1 MRDNS
6 PMMAS
11 AVILG
16 SGQDGGSPQVGHRRA
31 AGLDRSASS
40 IALCDDDGSVLL
52 FDASPDIRLQYH
64 WLAEHLDTEPTL
76 DAVFVTHGH
85 MGHYSG
91 LLHFGMEAAATIS
104 LALFAPETVITFL
117 ERNQPWASL
126 LSSGHLVATPM
137 ESNVVTIGP
146 FSVTALPVPHRD
158 EHTDTVAF
166 SVEVEGRPWL
176 LYLPDIDSWSAWPD
190 AERVIA
196 SHRVALLDATF
207 SSATELP
214 GRDLDAIRHPLVPD
228 TIERF
233 SHLTSDHMIVLTHIN
248 HSNPLGRPD
257 AQITK
262 TAADQGYLVA
272 YDGLVIDHV

>member
-11 AVILG
+11 AAILG
-16 SGQDGGSPQVGHRRA
+16 SGQDGGSPQVGRRSA

-40 IALCDDDGSVLL
+40 IALFDDDGSVLL

-64 WLAEHLDTEPTL
+64 WLAERLNTDATL

-91 LLHFGMEAAATIS
+91 LLHFGMEAAATAA
-104 LALFAPETVITFL
+104 LALFAPMTVIDFL
-117 ERNQPWASL
+117 QRNQPWASL
-126 LSSGHLVATPM
+126 LTSGHLVATPM
-137 ESNVVTIGP
+137 ESTVATIGP
-146 FSVTALPVPHRD
+146 FSVTAIPVPHRD

-166 SVEVEGRPWL
+166 SVEVQGRPWL
-176 LYLPDIDSWSAWPD
+176 LYLPDIDGWSAWPD
-190 AERVIA
+190 AERIIA
-196 SHRVALLDATF
+196 SHPVALLDATF

-214 GRDLDAIRHPLVPD
+214 GRDLNAICHPLVPD

-233 SHLTSDHMIVLTHIN
+233 SHLTSDHTIVLTHIN

-257 AQITK
+257 ALITK
-262 TAADQGYLVA
+262 TATDQGFLIA
-272 YDGLVIDHV
+272 YDGLVIDYV